1 MEVKTDKR
9 IWVKILSTLGIIG
22 VLVPMVYVLATTAIS
37 AFAAETSTVETK
49 TYQEGCS
56 IRVESTESVSWNLPR
71 QPIDLVIL
79 QDASGSFEDN
89 MPKIQTALKT
99 LTSSTTE
106 ENYDENNP
114 KLVFTNDP
122 TTTDRVMLANYGGLD
137 YIKNYD
143 NVSRTTTA
151 TGFNAPASNYSYY
164 SYTDS
169 YGYIQYAYYYDFI
182 LVDDVSVQK
191 AGVIETDYYGN
202 KYFIPAGAFN
212 IFTGYY
218 VSSNA
223 PLVQLNGTRAIGN
236 YTNYKSTVTG
246 TDSNFTNLNSYTS
259 STGYRY
265 DASGLLTSNAEID
278 SKIDSI
284 VTGGGTPT
292 VPAVE
297 DAIAS
302 YEAVKNTGGGMAN
315 NRKTVFL
322 LITDGVANGYRN
334 AGDSTVYMDR
344 SLYRAY
350 NLAND
355 WATNGYLPEA
365 SQNYLARA
373 KELEAAGD
381 KLKAA
386 VGADGKVVIGFFE
399 DLKWLETFE
408 SQGAP
413 APLSGYGYAYKNGFG
428 NPGSNTTIT
437 TGDSRS
443 VQDVFQN
450 SLQSMASPDDV
461 LPNGKT
467 GTYFVNEQGDVDL
480 FAKKILE
487 SIASAIVKED
497 VKGTFDIT
505 PGYEVGSV
513 QINGKTIVPED
524 KLTDPT
530 TQIRGTITQDG
541 NKVTISVPESV
552 FNPGDNK
559 FTYNLV
565 KTEAPT
571 DTAIDPNVPIEEQE
585 KPPADDYKAGT
596 VTEEVGRLVGTFSVG
611 EYTSPKIGDTAPTDV
626 TYTDMAYCYP
636 RVEKDVKDQDI
647 SNDKNGDD
655 GKSGVIAQDELLPSR
670 SSYAASLTS
679 ESEQFTYNMNYKMFN
694 SPLEFKDNV
703 KLLDK
708 IDPRF
713 DVKSVEVY
721 EGTQKLD
728 WNVTQTTLATGQTE
742 VAVTVPKSPTPE
754 TVVDGTIVKAT
765 EYGGHVFKEYTVK
778 IVAQLKDQY
787 RYSVNASEYK
797 KLMQD
802 NGGLGA
808 VNQATMS
815 WDQVG
820 LDTPQV
826 RRSNS
831 VYVQP
836 PLETDI
842 KKTVSISKDGS
853 DRASEKTL
861 NTRLQPY
868 YYQITSTWP
877 GVVGQYILEDT
888 LVPELKVN
896 NSTVGM
902 DFAPTKD
909 QVWITVDGI
918 EIPSLQKFI
927 KVVMDGTSQ
936 KVVLDIDSTKVGR
949 TDLRNITREITAA
962 NTSNGPA
969 VIELNINALIRE
981 DADLSKYAVD
991 GKIKVP
997 NDAKVTLDGN
1007 SKTSEKVYVTPDTP
1021 AVSKLID
1028 GVDTLRNVNS
1038 YDQTFTYELIATLP
1052 SDIRNFNEYYIRDA
1066 VDPRLEIT
1074 DVKISSIPRTSDSG
1088 ILGAPFDPLGGS
1100 TTYLPQD
1107 YFTINQNDT
1116 SKRKADGSEANKQ
1129 IITATLNA
1137 DKFAVVNG
1145 GDMIRLIVTAKIKD
1159 GAKGAIENVA
1169 TIHYTKDGEPPV
1181 DTPETPP
1188 VVVTPPPTIT
1198 KSVNPVVEKRTGGSF
1213 DLLPE
1218 NSGPF
1223 SPIIVK
1229 DGEKLEV
1236 GIWNDPF
1243 RFTVEAEVPFG
1254 SSTFKIEDPLEFAF
1268 QPYGQ
1273 VASDMISGYDAT
1285 RKVEIVDQSG
1295 NVVDTGYD
1303 LSKLIKVTSRIATD
1317 AESGIQQAGVDKNM
1331 YTMVVDFADAEST
1344 LGITHSQ
1351 SLDLMNKIA
1360 GNRVRLTF
1368 DSQFKRYASLTD
1380 YVNLNTDGKPWVPNV
1395 ANLVINDKSIP
1406 SNEVQVTPPINE
1418 PDISKTV
1425 DGVKNKD
1432 LSGPYQI
1439 FTYKI
1444 DTSIP
1449 NNATQFEVVDKLEPV
1464 LELITSPENFEVLI
1478 GDKVYS
1484 ATDKV
1489 VVDGKE
1495 RSIVTFDATS
1505 GNISVMLK
1513 TAQIE
1518 GNEGK
1523 TLSIRFSSR
1532 VKKNADLSKYRD
1544 FTDAKNQ
1551 AHIPNEVTYLINNQP
1566 SEKKDTAEVAPPPP
1580 VPSTIVKKIEDPS
1593 TGKLVDDLV
1602 IENEKAYNYFVDIT
1616 MPSNIYEY
1624 QAWQLEDVLDPRI
1637 ELQPGKTPYLQFVGG
1652 GEPLDGQ
1659 SADASDL
1666 QYYHVTTENVTV
1678 DGKDTTKILVKVNPE
1693 DMNKLHDKY
1702 HIRLVIPAQIKKDV
1716 LDKKIP
1722 NEATKH
1728 GVQPDGKDHIITTP
1742 PVYVTPPTPAPEPVK
1757 DVDGKPSLDLSTRDQ
1772 EFEYHVKAT
1781 VPDDVSAIT
1790 EFTLYDDLEDILT
1803 VTGTSVTVAGQS
1815 DDKVSLTT
1823 EDGGKVT
1830 AALPKDSLAN
1840 YAGKEVILTIKAR
1853 IKAGVTNDELS
1864 KYVSTPEGSIPN
1876 KAKLTVG
1883 DNSGQSKETNNVPV
1897 TPPGETPTVEK
1908 KINGTLDD
1916 LDIANEKDYTYNIK
1930 STLPVDIT
1938 KYKSYVIVDTLDKD
1952 LAIQGTPTITG
1963 DAAKFFDVKV
1973 DGQTVTATMKDFA
1986 NAKDFAGK
1994 SVELVITSQIKAGVT
2009 RQNIPNTAKV
2019 TYQDRSHVAGEPDK
2033 EVETPPVTVTPPGE
2047 TPTVEKKINGDL
2059 DDLDIANEKD
2069 YTYNIKSTL
2078 PVDITKYKSYVI
2090 VDTLDKDLAI
2100 QGTPTIT
2107 GDAAKFF
2114 DVKVDGQTVT
2124 ATMKDFAN
2132 AKDFAGKSVELVITS
2147 QIKAGVTRQNI
2158 PNTAKVTYQDK
2169 SHVAGEP
2176 DKEVETPPV
2185 TVTPP
2190 TPDTPDLTKKVNKL
2204 EHADLA
2210 NRQEPFTYTIDT
2222 TLPKN
2227 AFAFEVTDTLE
2238 NVLSFDG
2245 DIKATVD
2252 GKNIPIEQ
2260 VVTDGQKLSVKFTKE
2275 QLKAYAGQAVHIEFN
2290 AKVKDGADLSP
2301 YRNDKGNI
2309 SVPNIANYQIN
2320 NDPKLVKESNPVT
2333 ITPPTP
2339 TEPNIDKKIN
2349 RTETHLEIDRGK
2361 SYMYTIN
2368 SDLPNDISSY
2378 KEYIISDTLDDALAI
2393 NGPVEVHVDGYKLA
2407 DSTFK
2412 VVTDGNHVTVTV
2424 KDFATLAGYKQ
2435 IQLYIPSAIKEDF
2448 ELDKAIYPDN
2458 KIPNT
2463 ATVDFINSDGKEG
2476 SKESKPV
2483 TVTPPTP
2490 EIPEVPEE
2498 PTPETP
2504 VKSVGHDDTDQSNK
2518 LILKTADEKFRFDV
2532 QAVVLTDKDE
2542 KNRIDLTHFNMS
2554 DTLDPNLMVARVA
2567 VEITSTTSTIP
2578 EANFNYID
2586 EDLEKATQ
2594 ELKDAQAKL
2603 DEISKA
2609 ATSTDT
2615 QKSVEDAQAKVTDL
2629 ENKLAEAEAKL
2640 AELKTTEPVPTDGTH
2655 PDSTVDNTAAITAQ
2669 EAIITDLKGQLATAK
2684 TDLTVAQKVL
2694 SEAKTPAEIKVELD
2708 NQQKLVD
2715 KAQEAFDKAD
2725 AKAKEVAEKAN
2736 LLAKLINQGEL
2747 TASEMAEL
2755 GISTAKSQGQLVN
2768 VEITDK
2774 DTLEA
2779 LKGYT
2784 VKTIIYSS
2792 IKPGTDLKP
2801 YLKDGFENIATVS
2814 FNHGPNST
2822 WTKDTK
2828 PVHVFPPKPTTP
2840 DKPVTPPPGETPPR
2854 RTPPT
2859 RPSRPILPRN
2869 GDNTNSLLIGFGA
2882 LLAGLG
2888 FVGLKKKEN

>member
-1 MEVKTDKR
+1 MKVKTDKR

-143 NVSRTTTA
+143 NVSRTTSA
-151 TGFNAPASNYSYY
+151 TDFDAPVSNYIYY

-182 LVDDVSVQK
+182 QVDVSVQK
-191 AGVIETDYYGN
+191 AGVIHTDYYGD

-212 IFTGYY
+212 VFTGER
-218 VSSNA
+218 VSSSA
-223 PLVQLNGTRAIGN
+223 PLVQLKGTRAIGN

-246 TDSNFTNLNSYTS
+246 TDSNFTNLKSYTS

-265 DASGLLTSNAEID
+265 DASGLLTSNADID

-322 LITDGVANGYRN
+322 LITDGVANGYRT

-399 DLKWLETFE
+399 DLKWLETFK

-443 VQDVFQN
+443 VQKVFHD
-450 SLQSMASPDDV
+450 SLQTMASPDDV
-461 LPNGKT
+461 LPNGKA

-655 GKSGVIAQDELLPSR
+655 GKSGVIAKDELLPSR

-679 ESEQFTYNMNYKMFN
+679 ESEQFTYTMNYKMFN

-842 KKTVSISKDGS
+842 KKTVSISKNGS

-861 NTRLQPY
+861 NTLLQPY

-909 QVWITVDGI
+909 QAWITVDGI

-949 TDLRNITREITAA
+949 TDLRNITREISAA

-1038 YDQTFTYELIATLP
+1038 YDQTFTYELMATLP

-1074 DVKISSIPRTSDSG
+1074 DVKISSIPRPSDSG

-1100 TTYLPQD
+1100 TTYLPQE
-1107 YFTINQNDT
+1107 YFTINPNDT

-1145 GDMIRLIVTAKIKD
+1145 GDKIRLIVTAKIKD

-1243 RFTVEAEVPFG
+1243 RFTVEAEVPLG

-1303 LSKLIKVTSRIATD
+1303 LSKLIKVTSRIATA

-1360 GNRVRLTF
+1360 GNKVRLTF

-1425 DGVKNKD
+1425 DGVKNKE

-1449 NNATQFEVVDKLEPV
+1449 YNATQFEVVDKLEPV

-1478 GDKVYS
+1478 GGKAYS

-1544 FTDAKNQ
+1544 FTDGKNQ

-1602 IENEKAYNYFVDIT
+1602 IENEKPYNYFVDIT

-1624 QAWQLEDVLDPRI
+1624 QAWQLQDVLDPRI
-1637 ELQPGKTPYLQFVGG
+1637 ELQPGKTPYLQFVDGG
-1652 GEPLDGQ
+1652 QPLDGQ

-1908 KINGTLDD
+1908 KINGDLDN

-1952 LAIQGTPTITG
+1952 LAIQGTP
-1963 DAAKFFDVKV
+1963 
-1973 DGQTVTATMKDFA
+1973 
-1986 NAKDFAGK
+1986 
-1994 SVELVITSQIKAGVT
+1994 S
-2009 RQNIPNTAKV
+2009 
-2019 TYQDRSHVAGEPDK
+2019 
-2033 EVETPPVTVTPPGE
+2033 
-2047 TPTVEKKINGDL
+2047 
-2059 DDLDIANEKD
+2059 
-2069 YTYNIKSTL
+2069 
-2078 PVDITKYKSYVI
+2078 
-2090 VDTLDKDLAI
+2090 
-2100 QGTPTIT
+2100 IT

-2190 TPDTPDLTKKVNKL
+2190 SPDTPDLTKKVNKL

-2252 GKNIPIEQ
+2252 RKNIPIEQ
-2260 VVTDGQKLSVKFTKE
+2260 VVTDGQKLLVKFTKE

-2490 EIPEVPEE
+2490 ETPEVPEV

-2532 QAVVLTDKDE
+2532 QAVVPTDKDE

-2725 AKAKEVAEKAN
+2725 AKAKKVAEKAN

-2747 TASEMAEL
+2747 TTSEMAEL

>member
-182 LVDDVSVQK
+182 LVDGVSVQK

-246 TDSNFTNLNSYTS
+246 TDSNFTNFNSYTS

-399 DLKWLETFE
+399 DLKWLETFK

-413 APLSGYGYAYKNGFG
+413 APLSGYGYAYQNGFG

-443 VQDVFQN
+443 VQEVFHD
-450 SLQSMASPDDV
+450 SLQTMASPDDV
-461 LPNGKT
+461 LPNGKA

-679 ESEQFTYNMNYKMFN
+679 ESEQFTYTMNYKMFN

-1303 LSKLIKVTSRIATD
+1303 LSKLIKVTSRIATA

-1351 SLDLMNKIA
+1351 SLDLMHKIA
-1360 GNRVRLTF
+1360 GNKVRLTF

-1449 NNATQFEVVDKLEPV
+1449 YNATQFEVVDKLEPV

-1952 LAIQGTPTITG
+1952 LAIQGTPSITG

-2019 TYQDRSHVAGEPDK
+2019 TYQDR
-2033 EVETPPVTVTPPGE
+2033 
-2047 TPTVEKKINGDL
+2047 
-2059 DDLDIANEKD
+2059 
-2069 YTYNIKSTL
+2069 
-2078 PVDITKYKSYVI
+2078 
-2090 VDTLDKDLAI
+2090 
-2100 QGTPTIT
+2100 
-2107 GDAAKFF
+2107 
-2114 DVKVDGQTVT
+2114 
-2124 ATMKDFAN
+2124 
-2132 AKDFAGKSVELVITS
+2132 
-2147 QIKAGVTRQNI
+2147 
-2158 PNTAKVTYQDK
+2158 

-2476 SKESKPV
+2476 SKETKPV

-2490 EIPEVPEE
+2490 ETPEVPEE

-2518 LILKTADEKFRFDV
+2518 LILKTADETFRFDV
-2532 QAVVLTDKDE
+2532 QAVVPTDKDE

-2640 AELKTTEPVPTDGTH
+2640 AELKTTEPVPTDGTR

-2684 TDLTVAQKVL
+2684 SDLTVAQKVL

>member
-151 TGFNAPASNYSYY
+151 TGFDAPASNYSYY
-164 SYTDS
+164 SYLD
-169 YGYIQYAYYYDFI
+169 YDGYIQYAYYYDFI
-182 LVDDVSVQK
+182 LVDGVNVQK

-236 YTNYKSTVTG
+236 YTNFKSTVTG
-246 TDSNFTNLNSYTS
+246 TDSNFTNFNSYTS

-265 DASGLLTSNAEID
+265 DASGLLTSNADID

-292 VPAVE
+292 VPAIE

-322 LITDGVANGYRN
+322 LITDGVANGYRT

-373 KELEAAGD
+373 KELEVAGD

-399 DLKWLETFE
+399 DLKWLETFK

-413 APLSGYGYAYKNGFG
+413 APLSGYGYAYQNGFG

-443 VQDVFQN
+443 VQDVFHT

-461 LPNGKT
+461 LPNGKA

-679 ESEQFTYNMNYKMFN
+679 ESEQFTYTMNYKMFN

-1303 LSKLIKVTSRIATD
+1303 LSKLIKVTSRIATA

-1351 SLDLMNKIA
+1351 SLDLMHKIA
-1360 GNRVRLTF
+1360 GNKVRLTF

-1449 NNATQFEVVDKLEPV
+1449 YNATQFEVVDKLEPV

-1478 GDKVYS
+1478 GDKAYS

-1853 IKAGVTNDELS
+1853 IKAGITNDELS

-1908 KINGTLDD
+1908 KINGT
-1916 LDIANEKDYTYNIK
+1916 
-1930 STLPVDIT
+1930 
-1938 KYKSYVIVDTLDKD
+1938 
-1952 LAIQGTPTITG
+1952 
-1963 DAAKFFDVKV
+1963 
-1973 DGQTVTATMKDFA
+1973 
-1986 NAKDFAGK
+1986 
-1994 SVELVITSQIKAGVT
+1994 
-2009 RQNIPNTAKV
+2009 
-2019 TYQDRSHVAGEPDK
+2019 
-2033 EVETPPVTVTPPGE
+2033 
-2047 TPTVEKKINGDL
+2047 L

-2490 EIPEVPEE
+2490 ETPEVPEE

-2532 QAVVLTDKDE
+2532 QAVVPTDKDE

-2603 DEISKA
+2603 DEISKVT
-2609 ATSTDT
+2609 TSTDT

>member
-1 MEVKTDKR
+1 MKVKTDKR

-143 NVSRTTTA
+143 NVSRTTSA
-151 TGFNAPASNYSYY
+151 TDFDAPVSNYIYY

-182 LVDDVSVQK
+182 QVDVSVQK
-191 AGVIETDYYGN
+191 AGVIHTDYYGD

-212 IFTGYY
+212 VFTGER
-218 VSSNA
+218 VSSSA
-223 PLVQLNGTRAIGN
+223 PLVQLKGTRAIGN

-246 TDSNFTNLNSYTS
+246 TDSNFTNLKSYTS

-265 DASGLLTSNAEID
+265 DASGLLTSNADID

-322 LITDGVANGYRN
+322 LITDGVANGYRT

-399 DLKWLETFE
+399 DLKWLETFK

-443 VQDVFQN
+443 VQKVFHD
-450 SLQSMASPDDV
+450 SLQTMASPDDV
-461 LPNGKT
+461 LPNGKA

-655 GKSGVIAQDELLPSR
+655 GKSGVIAKDELLPSR

-679 ESEQFTYNMNYKMFN
+679 ESEQFTYTMNYKMFN

-842 KKTVSISKDGS
+842 KKTVSISKNGS

-861 NTRLQPY
+861 NTLLQPY

-909 QVWITVDGI
+909 QAWITVDGI

-949 TDLRNITREITAA
+949 TDLRNITREISAA

-1038 YDQTFTYELIATLP
+1038 YDQTFTYELMATLP

-1074 DVKISSIPRTSDSG
+1074 DVKISSIPRPSDSG

-1100 TTYLPQD
+1100 TTYLPQE
-1107 YFTINQNDT
+1107 YFTINPNDT

-1145 GDMIRLIVTAKIKD
+1145 GDKIRLIITAKIKD

-1243 RFTVEAEVPFG
+1243 RFTVEAEVPLG

-1303 LSKLIKVTSRIATD
+1303 LSKLIKVTSRIATA

-1360 GNRVRLTF
+1360 GNKVRLTF

-1425 DGVKNKD
+1425 DGVKNKE

-1449 NNATQFEVVDKLEPV
+1449 YNATQFEVVDKLEPV

-1478 GDKVYS
+1478 GGKAYS

-1544 FTDAKNQ
+1544 FTDGKNQ

-1602 IENEKAYNYFVDIT
+1602 IENEKPYNYFVDIT

-1624 QAWQLEDVLDPRI
+1624 QAWQLQDVLDPRI
-1637 ELQPGKTPYLQFVGG
+1637 ELQPGKTPYLQFVDGG
-1652 GEPLDGQ
+1652 QPLDGQ

-1908 KINGTLDD
+1908 KING
-1916 LDIANEKDYTYNIK
+1916 
-1930 STLPVDIT
+1930 
-1938 KYKSYVIVDTLDKD
+1938 
-1952 LAIQGTPTITG
+1952 
-1963 DAAKFFDVKV
+1963 
-1973 DGQTVTATMKDFA
+1973 
-1986 NAKDFAGK
+1986 
-1994 SVELVITSQIKAGVT
+1994 
-2009 RQNIPNTAKV
+2009 
-2019 TYQDRSHVAGEPDK
+2019 
-2033 EVETPPVTVTPPGE
+2033 
-2047 TPTVEKKINGDL
+2047 DL

-2100 QGTPTIT
+2100 QGTPSIT

-2190 TPDTPDLTKKVNKL
+2190 SPDTPDLTKKVNKL

-2490 EIPEVPEE
+2490 ETPEVPEE

-2532 QAVVLTDKDE
+2532 QAVVPTDKDE

>member
-679 ESEQFTYNMNYKMFN
+679 ESEQFTYTMNYKMFN

-1449 NNATQFEVVDKLEPV
+1449 YNATQFEVVDKLEPV

-2009 RQNIPNTAKV
+2009 RQNIP
-2019 TYQDRSHVAGEPDK
+2019 
-2033 EVETPPVTVTPPGE
+2033 
-2047 TPTVEKKINGDL
+2047 
-2059 DDLDIANEKD
+2059 
-2069 YTYNIKSTL
+2069 
-2078 PVDITKYKSYVI
+2078 
-2090 VDTLDKDLAI
+2090 
-2100 QGTPTIT
+2100 
-2107 GDAAKFF
+2107 
-2114 DVKVDGQTVT
+2114 
-2124 ATMKDFAN
+2124 
-2132 AKDFAGKSVELVITS
+2132 
-2147 QIKAGVTRQNI
+2147 
-2158 PNTAKVTYQDK
+2158 
-2169 SHVAGEP
+2169 
-2176 DKEVETPPV
+2176 
-2185 TVTPP
+2185 
-2190 TPDTPDLTKKVNKL
+2190 
-2204 EHADLA
+2204 
-2210 NRQEPFTYTIDT
+2210 
-2222 TLPKN
+2222 
-2227 AFAFEVTDTLE
+2227 
-2238 NVLSFDG
+2238 
-2245 DIKATVD
+2245 
-2252 GKNIPIEQ
+2252 
-2260 VVTDGQKLSVKFTKE
+2260 
-2275 QLKAYAGQAVHIEFN
+2275 
-2290 AKVKDGADLSP
+2290 
-2301 YRNDKGNI
+2301 
-2309 SVPNIANYQIN
+2309 
-2320 NDPKLVKESNPVT
+2320 
-2333 ITPPTP
+2333 
-2339 TEPNIDKKIN
+2339 
-2349 RTETHLEIDRGK
+2349 
-2361 SYMYTIN
+2361 
-2368 SDLPNDISSY
+2368 
-2378 KEYIISDTLDDALAI
+2378 
-2393 NGPVEVHVDGYKLA
+2393 
-2407 DSTFK
+2407 
-2412 VVTDGNHVTVTV
+2412 
-2424 KDFATLAGYKQ
+2424 
-2435 IQLYIPSAIKEDF
+2435 
-2448 ELDKAIYPDN
+2448 
-2458 KIPNT
+2458 
-2463 ATVDFINSDGKEG
+2463 
-2476 SKESKPV
+2476 
-2483 TVTPPTP
+2483 
-2490 EIPEVPEE
+2490 
-2498 PTPETP
+2498 
-2504 VKSVGHDDTDQSNK
+2504 
-2518 LILKTADEKFRFDV
+2518 
-2532 QAVVLTDKDE
+2532 
-2542 KNRIDLTHFNMS
+2542 
-2554 DTLDPNLMVARVA
+2554 
-2567 VEITSTTSTIP
+2567 
-2578 EANFNYID
+2578 
-2586 EDLEKATQ
+2586 
-2594 ELKDAQAKL
+2594 
-2603 DEISKA
+2603 
-2609 ATSTDT
+2609 
-2615 QKSVEDAQAKVTDL
+2615 
-2629 ENKLAEAEAKL
+2629 
-2640 AELKTTEPVPTDGTH
+2640 
-2655 PDSTVDNTAAITAQ
+2655 
-2669 EAIITDLKGQLATAK
+2669 
-2684 TDLTVAQKVL
+2684 
-2694 SEAKTPAEIKVELD
+2694 
-2708 NQQKLVD
+2708 
-2715 KAQEAFDKAD
+2715 
-2725 AKAKEVAEKAN
+2725 
-2736 LLAKLINQGEL
+2736 
-2747 TASEMAEL
+2747 
-2755 GISTAKSQGQLVN
+2755 
-2768 VEITDK
+2768 
-2774 DTLEA
+2774 
-2779 LKGYT
+2779 
-2784 VKTIIYSS
+2784 
-2792 IKPGTDLKP
+2792 
-2801 YLKDGFENIATVS
+2801 
-2814 FNHGPNST
+2814 
-2822 WTKDTK
+2822 
-2828 PVHVFPPKPTTP
+2828 
-2840 DKPVTPPPGETPPR
+2840 
-2854 RTPPT
+2854 
-2859 RPSRPILPRN
+2859 
-2869 GDNTNSLLIGFGA
+2869 
-2882 LLAGLG
+2882 
-2888 FVGLKKKEN
+2888 